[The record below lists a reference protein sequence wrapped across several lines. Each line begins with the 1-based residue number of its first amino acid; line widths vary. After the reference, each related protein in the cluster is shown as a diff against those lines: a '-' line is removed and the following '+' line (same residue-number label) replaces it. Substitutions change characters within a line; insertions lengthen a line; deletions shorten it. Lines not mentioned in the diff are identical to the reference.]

1 MTKCID
7 FYFDFISPYSYLA
20 FKKIKSLQN
29 KDQINF
35 NYKPILLGGLH
46 NLGGVIAPAFNERK
60 MKNMKNDCE
69 LIAKK
74 NNIDFEWNINFPI
87 NSLYLMRGYIFIENE
102 IKEKFFEVCFD
113 AYWKENLDISQ
124 SINLNK
130 ILDKYELSNFKGDL
144 IEDFSSG
151 MIKRSEIA
159 IADLKNPDVL
169 CIDEPKVYLDE
180 NGIQLLLELLK
191 QRELEGNASI
201 LSSQE
206 SSNTLTRIERILDLN
221 D

>member
-1 MTKCID
+1 MTKYID

-20 FKKIKSLQN
+20 FKRIKSLKN
-29 KDQINF
+29 KDRINI

-46 NLGGVIAPAFNERK
+46 NLAGISAPAFNERK

-74 NNIDFEWNINFPI
+74 NNIDFKWNINFPI

-130 ILDKYELSNFKGDL
+130 ILDKCNINKENFH
-144 IEDFSSG
+144 
-151 MIKRSEIA
+151 
-159 IADLKNPDVL
+159 
-169 CIDEPKVYLDE
+169 
-180 NGIQLLLELLK
+180 NGIKNQKIKNELKELTDKAFKLDVFGAPTFLINDKLFWGQDRLDYALE
-191 QRELEGNASI
+191 EYIS
-201 LSSQE
+201 
-206 SSNTLTRIERILDLN
+206 
-221 D
+221 

>member
-1 MTKCID
+1 MTKYID

-20 FKKIKSLQN
+20 FKRIKSLKN
-29 KDQINF
+29 KDQINI

-46 NLGGVIAPAFNERK
+46 NLAGISAPAFNERK

-74 NNIDFEWNINFPI
+74 NNIDFKWNINFPI

-130 ILDKYELSNFKGDL
+130 ILDKCNINKENFH
-144 IEDFSSG
+144 
-151 MIKRSEIA
+151 
-159 IADLKNPDVL
+159 
-169 CIDEPKVYLDE
+169 
-180 NGIQLLLELLK
+180 NGIKDQKIKNELKELTDKAFELDVFGAPTFLINDKLFWGQDRLDYALE
-191 QRELEGNASI
+191 EYIS
-201 LSSQE
+201 
-206 SSNTLTRIERILDLN
+206 
-221 D
+221 